1 MTEVTSTVRAYPG
14 IEQRTIHDDV
24 ERIVEEIQVL
34 GYSILEGV
42 MSRAEAA
49 ETHDQLVV
57 LWERQEQEFGRE
69 RLLELGEHGTHRG
82 LLREDD
88 RYLRMAANPAIM
100 NVIHRLVGETA
111 ILNLQNASAAFP
123 HVQHFQSAFH
133 RDFAKDF
140 IASKPLSVNAFWCID
155 DFNEKS
161 GGTQVVPFSHAIATL
176 PSDAYIA
183 RHSITIEAPAG
194 SVIFWDS
201 LLLHRTGYN
210 SSDRPRFGI
219 NHMYTRPFLKQQMD
233 FPEYLKGRIDPDS
246 KLGQLL
252 GFWTIPPKSVKE
264 FRVDPDARTY
274 RRGQG

>member
-1 MTEVTSTVRAYPG
+1 MTELPSTVRGFPG
-14 IEQRTIHDDV
+14 MEQRALRDDV
-24 ERIVEEIQVL
+24 DRVLEEIQVL
-34 GYSILEGV
+34 GYSVLEGV
-42 MSRAEAA
+42 MSPADAA
-49 ETHDQLVV
+49 ETHDQLVR
-57 LWERQEQEFGRE
+57 LWKKQENEFGRE

-82 LLREDD
+82 LLCEDD
-88 RYLRMAANPAIM
+88 RYLRMASNSDVLAI
-100 NVIHRLVGETA
+100 VRRLVGETG

-140 IASKPLSVNAFWCID
+140 VASKLLSVNAFWCID

-161 GGTQVVPFSHAIATL
+161 GATQVVPFSHAAAIL
-176 PSDAYIA
+176 PSEAYIA
-183 RHSITIEAPAG
+183 KHSITIQAPAG

-210 SSDRPRFGI
+210 STDRPRFGI

-233 FPEYLKGRIDPDS
+233 FPEYLKGKIDVDS

-252 GFWTIPPKSVKE
+252 GFWTIPPKSVRE
-264 FRVDPDARTY
+264 FRVDPAARTY
-274 RRGQG
+274 RGGQG